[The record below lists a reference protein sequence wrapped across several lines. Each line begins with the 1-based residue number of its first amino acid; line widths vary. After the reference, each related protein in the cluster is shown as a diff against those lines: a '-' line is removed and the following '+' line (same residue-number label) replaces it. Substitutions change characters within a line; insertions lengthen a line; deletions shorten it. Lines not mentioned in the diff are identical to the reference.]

1 MDRQAALFSVAPSH
15 VYVTAHWERHGWIMT
30 IHSTSGIPGCGQSTR
45 EAYGPL
51 SGEELVDVCGA
62 ALAAILT

>member
-1 MDRQAALFSVAPSH
+1 MEHEPALFKVAPSH

-30 IHSTSGIPGCGQSTR
+30 IHSTSGIPGCGSSTR

-51 SGEELVDVCGA
+51 SGEELVDVAGA
-62 ALAAILT
+62 ALAGLLT